1 METHVILTHAK
12 SLDVF
17 KEKAFFFE
25 GRRVNL
31 NRIELM
37 ATLGVYISKLSPT
50 ARFVL
55 WHHLILNEDKKKVA
69 RLLNWEQNTKS
80 YNSHKIGEIYIRALQ
95 KIDKYLRKAKLMEG

>member
-1 METHVILTHAK
+1 MLTHAK

-17 KEKAFFFE
+17 NEKAFFFE
-25 GRRVNL
+25 GRRLNL

-37 ATLGVYISKLSPT
+37 TTLGLYIFKLSPT

-55 WHHLILNEDKKKVA
+55 WHHLILNVDKKKVA

-80 YNSHKIGEIYIRALQ
+80 YNSHKVGEIYIRALQ
-95 KIDKYLRKAKLMEG
+95 KMGKYLRKAELLEGW